1 MITGEKLQKLVD
13 QVVQELDGLD
23 CIEVSVVITGVLG
36 ILNMPQVPVY
46 ILGDMAKFMKR
57 NKIVITECEGGWHLA
72 FKTSIDCEEKDSEP
86 SDEDNAP
93 IFQHAPEGADME
105 KIEKESIIRALQ
117 RNLGSR
123 KKAAEDLHVSERTL
137 LRKIEKYDITNEVSN
152 K

>member
-1 MITGEKLQKLVD
+1 MEAREKVMKLID
-13 QVVQELDGLD
+13 QVVQELDGLNSV
-23 CIEVSVVITGVLG
+23 EVRMVITD
-36 ILNMPQVPVY
+36 ILNKLMPQIPIH
-46 ILGDMAKFMKR
+46 ILGDMAKVMKS
-57 NKIVITECEGGWHLA
+57 NQIVMTEDEGGWHLA

-123 KKAAEDLHVSERTL
+123 KKAAEDLHISERTL
-137 LRKIEKYDITNEVSN
+137 FHKMKKYGITKDVIN